1 MRRLKAHEPFGY
13 CSRWYDRVGSG
24 KLKVKEFAV
33 ALLTIVML
41 VLIWQ
46 LS

>member
-1 MRRLKAHEPFGY
+1 MANEPLGRGSQW
-13 CSRWYDRVGSG
+13 CDRVGSG
-24 KLKVKEFAV
+24 KLKVKEFAGS
-33 ALLTIVML
+33 LPTIVML